1 MAKRFTDTDKY
12 KKPFI
17 RGLKGAYKLLWDY
30 LYHECD
36 NSGVWIVDFDIA
48 QIYLGFDMPVSKSE
62 ALEVFNKDEVKI
74 IEIDGGKKWFIPSF
88 LTFQYGELSPEN
100 RFHKSVLL
108 KLSQNGIDLNKPL
121 TSPLQGAMDKDKYKD
136 KDKEQEKDKDKSENL
151 IFPFDTE
158 SFLKT
163 WDIWKKY
170 KKEQHKFTY
179 KPISEQAALKS
190 ISSLSNGS
198 EQKAIDII
206 HQSINNGWK
215 GFFELKNNS
224 NGNNKTQRPILT
236 AAIEVLRNA
245 SGNQPE

>member
-1 MAKRFTDTDKY
+1 MKRFTDTDKY

-48 QIYLGFDMPVSKSE
+48 QIYLGMDMPVNKAE

-74 IEIDGGKKWFIPSF
+74 IEIHGGKKWFIPSF

-121 TSPLQGAMDKDKYKD
+121 TSHLQGAKDKNKKKD
-136 KDKEQEKDKDKSENL
+136 MEKDEEPEYEIINVAFQKFWNLYDKKVGDKEKVKTK
-151 IFPFDTE
+151 
-158 SFLKT
+158 FL
-163 WDIWKKY
+163 
-170 KKEQHKFTY
+170 
-179 KPISEQAALKS
+179 ALKPEDKEK
-190 ISSLSNGS
+190 IFEHLPAYILSTPDKKFRKDPATYLNN
-198 EQKAIDII
+198 KAWNDEII
-206 HQSINNGWK
+206 IPTFKQ
-215 GFFELKNNS
+215 KNNEP
-224 NGNNKTQRPILT
+224 RIYT
-236 AAIEVLRNA
+236 AEDFKD
-245 SGNQPE
+245 

>member
-1 MAKRFTDTDKY
+1 MKRFTDTDKY

-17 RGLKGAYKLLWDY
+17 RSLKGPYKLLWDY

-48 QIYLGFDMPVSKSE
+48 QIYLGMDMPVSKSE
-62 ALEVFNKDEVKI
+62 ALEIFNKDEVKI
-74 IEIDGGKKWFIPSF
+74 IEIHGGKKWFIPSF

-108 KLSQNGIDLNKPL
+108 KLSQNGIDLNKALTRPL
-121 TSPLQGAMDKDKYKD
+121 EGAKDMDKDKDKKKD
-136 KDKEQEKDKDKSENL
+136 KDKDAEPKL
-151 IFPFDTE
+151 IFPFDTHT
-158 SFLKT
+158 FLKT
-163 WDIWKKY
+163 WELWKQY

-179 KPISEQAALKS
+179 KNISEQAALKS
-190 ISSLSNGS
+190 ISALANGS
-198 EQKAIDII
+198 EQTAIQII

-215 GFFELKNNS
+215 GFFELKNNI

-236 AAIEVLRNA
+236 AALEVLRRA
-245 SGNQPE
+245 GGEGAE

>member
-48 QIYLGFDMPVSKSE
+48 QIYLGMDMPINKRE
-62 ALEVFNKDEVKI
+62 ALEVFNSDEVKI
-74 IEIDGGKKWFIPSF
+74 VEIDGGKKWFIPSF
-88 LTFQYGELSPEN
+88 LTFQYGQLSPEN
-100 RFHKSVLL
+100 RFHKSILL

-121 TSPLQGAMDKDKYKD
+121 TSPLQGSKDKDMDKDMDKN
-136 KDKEQEKDKDKSENL
+136 KDKEPEPDL
-151 IFPFDTE
+151 IFPFDTPT
-158 SFLKT
+158 FLKN
-163 WDIWKKY
+163 WELWKQY

-179 KPISEQAALKS
+179 KHISEQAALKS
-190 ISSLSNGS
+190 ISNLSNGN
-198 EQKAIDII
+198 EEKAIQII

-215 GFFELKNNS
+215 GFFELKNNA
-224 NGNNKTQRPILT
+224 NGHTKKERPIYT
-236 AAIEVLRNA
+236 AALEVLYNA
-245 SGNQPE
+245 SGNKPE